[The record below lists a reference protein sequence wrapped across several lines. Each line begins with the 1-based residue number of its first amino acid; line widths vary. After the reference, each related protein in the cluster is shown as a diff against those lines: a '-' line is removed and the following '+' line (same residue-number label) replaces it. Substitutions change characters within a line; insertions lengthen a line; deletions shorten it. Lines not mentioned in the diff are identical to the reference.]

1 MQIKL
6 HGKYGARNGAVVTIV
21 DHTPEDLVYPYRAS
35 DGHVYT
41 STGRWYSDGQESSHD
56 LMVDLTAPNKIPDPI
71 MQANAALGRKDDSN
85 KLDLTL
91 LFDDCPHA
99 LEAVAE
105 VLQWAITKKQPKPYE
120 RGSWQHVE
128 DFQRRYRAAM
138 LRHTLGAAKSHMGG
152 NGGATVG
159 GIEAQRDKETGLL
172 ELAHIA
178 TDAIFQ
184 LEMAIRKEKGI

>member
-1 MQIKL
+1 MDDAVIYVDREGGKL
-6 HGKYGARNGAVVTIV
+6 MKNGDRLPGSV
-21 DHTPEDLVYPYRAS
+21 P
-35 DGHVYT
+35 T
-41 STGRWYSDGQESSHD
+41 SPGP
-56 LMVDLTAPNKIPDPI
+56 VA
-71 MQANAALGRKDDSN
+71 GRKDDSA

-105 VLQWAITKKQPKPYE
+105 VLQWAVTKKRPVPYE
-120 RGSWQHVE
+120 RGSWQGVD

-138 LRHTLGAAKSHMGG
+138 QRHMLNNAKTLLDP
-152 NGGATVG
+152 
-159 GIEAQRDKETGLL
+159 RDGSDFPTDHETGLL

-184 LEMAIRKEKGI
+184 LEMAIRKIKGIA